1 MDAVRHMREGGFVTK
16 ADHVDKA
23 FSRMGARVK
32 IHELTRST
40 APIRVDVRRDRKGEF
55 FDVATR
61 SVSILRV
68 VDVVPADR
76 HLLLVAGEGQEKWK
90 FLCGHDERAWFVAA
104 VPESARGVTGVN
116 AAREALKP
124 PDVREVQDRKA
135 LSQKARSRRRNKA
148 FVRQGEWF
156 FIPQPDLVAD
166 EKAVFHNEPIR
177 RGRGKPHWCQ
187 DLYRRGGTVVYV
199 RHDYPNG
206 VTEKAYRRFSK
217 ERQSG
222 ARRMVR
228 DAEVF
233 VRGTVRHSDHK
244 TIRLVGWHRVLMN
257 TEHEAAAMQHV
268 AFLD

>member
-1 MDAVRHMREGGFVTK
+1 VITP
-16 ADHVDKA
+16 DHIDKA

-32 IHELTRST
+32 IHEPTRST
-40 APIRVDVRRDRKGEF
+40 VPVRIDVRRDRKGEF
-55 FDVATR
+55 FDIGTQ
-61 SVSILRV
+61 SVSTLRV
-68 VDVVPADR
+68 IDVAPAAR
-76 HLLLVAGEGQEKWK
+76 HLLLVAGEGAEKWK

-104 VPESARGVTGVN
+104 VPESARGVTGVT

-124 PDVREVQDRKA
+124 APVLEAQGRKG
-135 LSQKARSRRRNKA
+135 LSQKARGRRRNKA

-156 FIPQPDLVAD
+156 FIPQPDVVAD
-166 EKAVFHNEPIR
+166 EKAIFHNEPIR

-187 DLYRRGGTVVYV
+187 DLHRRGGTVVYV

-206 VTEKAYRRFSK
+206 VTEKAYQRFSK
-217 ERQSG
+217 ERQRG

-244 TIRLVGWHRVLMN
+244 TIKLVGWHRVLMN